1 MFAQSNKNIPE
12 IPLNRTRF
20 PKLPVSSCRG
30 YHWNPGNVKHSTWTG
45 MTTEASSQFH
55 KAQTDGFSEVRHKSF
70 FLQRNEIIRDCIIAK
85 DGLAFLWTHL
95 LETIPTRVRPAWKWG
110 GLFDGSVWSWGVNI
124 KVFIAIRFN
133 TRHNTLIF
141 FNRKPFVPYTHRQ
154 SGPQARV
161 LCFDTASS

>member
-12 IPLNRTRF
+12 IPLKSHQIPQTARLHLPWLPLKSAECEALRLDRDDNRGIVTI
-20 PKLPVSSCRG
+20 SQ
-30 YHWNPGNVKHSTWTG
+30 STNG
-45 MTTEASSQFH
+45 
-55 KAQTDGFSEVRHKSF
+55 DGFSEVRHKSF
-70 FLQRNEIIRDCIIAK
+70 FLQRNEIIGDGIITK
-85 DGLAFLWTHL
+85 EGLAFSWTHL
-95 LETIPTRVRPAWKWG
+95 LETIPRPGFVLPENEAACLMEAYEVG
-110 GLFDGSVWSWGVNI
+110 GVNI

-141 FNRKPFVPYTHRQ
+141 FYTHRQ